1 MHVYEM
7 GVINM
12 LNAEKYRA
20 EILGKDFKFGL
31 SNRICK
37 CCYEECATCVF
48 SLENNPNDG
57 LSHACTIRKVKWL
70 LSEYREPV
78 KLTRLEYEI
87 LTYILKNTE
96 CRYITRNKSRSLCVH
111 SYKPVK
117 DMKYGHWTAVC
128 DKVKSCEVFNNLFP
142 FIKWED
148 TDPALIK
155 DVLENCKVVEDDL

>member
-1 MHVYEM
+1 
-7 GVINM
+7 M
-12 LNAEKYRA
+12 LNAEKFRK
-20 EILGKDFKFGL
+20 EILENSNVVSDFSMSNDKHVIKKCLGVCDDCFFHEFGDHC
-31 SNRICK
+31 SNVKI
-37 CCYEECATCVF
+37 
-48 SLENNPNDG
+48 
-57 LSHACTIRKVKWL
+57 KWL
-70 LSEYREPV
+70 LSEYKEHV

-117 DMKYGHWTAVC
+117 DTKYGHWTAVC

-148 TDPALIK
+148 RDPALIK
-155 DVLENCKVVEDDL
+155 NVLDNCEVVEDESNE

>member
-1 MHVYEM
+1 M
-7 GVINM
+7 I
-12 LNAEKYRA
+12 NAEKFRK
-20 EILGKDFKFGL
+20 ELLEL
-31 SNRICK
+31 SNQNIAFAVRK
-37 CCYEECATCVF
+37 
-48 SLENNPNDG
+48 ENQNAVVRCD
-57 LSHACTIRKVKWL
+57 SIKRCTDCLFGRGRCSVNSTKWL
-70 LSEYREPV
+70 LSEYKEPV

-117 DMKYGHWTAVC
+117 DTKYGHWTAVC

-155 DVLENCKVVEDDL
+155 DVLDNCEVVDDD